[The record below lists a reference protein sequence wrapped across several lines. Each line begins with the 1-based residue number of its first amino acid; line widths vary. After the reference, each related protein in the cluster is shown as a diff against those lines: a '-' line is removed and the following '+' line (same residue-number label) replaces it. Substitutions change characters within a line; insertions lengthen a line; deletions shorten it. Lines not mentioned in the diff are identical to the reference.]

1 MLRETVAEDRPLRT
15 VVTVSPMLSSGG
27 DHDPIIDLGSDGKSI
42 LISGPS
48 VSPHHNPLGL
58 LYFKITL
65 AVWRRVDL
73 EN

>member
-15 VVTVSPMLSSGG
+15 VVTVSLMLSSGG

>member
-1 MLRETVAEDRPLRT
+1 MLRETVAEDQPLQV
-15 VVTVSPMLSSGG
+15 VVTVSLRLGSG
-27 DHDPIIDLGSDGKSI
+27 DHDPIIDLGSDGKFL
-42 LISGPS
+42 LISRPS